1 MRFLVPLLV
10 ATPIWAD
17 TCPEGPDTGDAL
29 AALIAEGQAAQ
40 TYMVARDALRDMWSL
55 WQAPPDKWSGE
66 LLDVGLER
74 MRVADYKGAQKAFD
88 ALVEYCPTWAEA
100 WNQRAFVYFR
110 QEDYAASLENIERA
124 LEIAPRHIPA
134 LSGKGVT
141 LLKLGRED
149 EGYDALRAAVDLHPW
164 LPERGLIPELYG
176 APR

>member
-1 MRFLVPLLV
+1 MRVLALFLF
-10 ATPIWAD
+10 ATPVFAE
-17 TCPEGPDTGDAL
+17 TCPEGPDTGGAL
-29 AALIAEGQAAQ
+29 ASLIREGQEAE
-40 TYMVARDALRDMWSL
+40 TYMVARDALRDMWAL
-55 WQAPPDKWSGE
+55 WQAPPDTWSGE

-74 MRVADYKGAQKAFD
+74 MRMADYEGAQKAFD

-110 QEDYAASLENIERA
+110 QEDYTASLTNIERA

-141 LLKLGRED
+141 LLKMGRED
-149 EGYDALRAAVDLHPW
+149 EGYDALKAAVDLHPW
-164 LPERGLIPELYG
+164 LPERGLIPEPYG

>member
-1 MRFLVPLLV
+1 MRYVLLLFL
-10 ATPIWAD
+10 ATPVWAD
-17 TCPEGPDTGDAL
+17 TCPEGPDTDAAL
-29 AALIAEGQAAQ
+29 TALIAEGQAADR
-40 TYMVARDALRDMWSL
+40 YMVARDALRDMWAL
-55 WQAPPDKWSGE
+55 WQAPPDTWSGE

-74 MRVADYKGAQKAFD
+74 MRMSDYEGAQKAFD

-110 QEDYAASLENIERA
+110 QEDFATALDNIERA
-124 LEIAPRHIPA
+124 LELAPRHIPA

-141 LLKLGRED
+141 LLKMGRED

-164 LPERGLIPELYG
+164 LPERGLIPGLYG